1 MYHLYIHDTA
11 NNDNV
16 RLFKTGAARF
26 QTGISYA
33 YLIIL

>member
-1 MYHLYIHDTA
+1 MYYLYLHDTA
-11 NNDNV
+11 NNDTV

-26 QTGISYA
+26 QTEISQA